1 MSKKNDFSSLD
12 LISAYTEKK
21 SDPSQLN
28 LDSIFVNP
36 NQPRIFGREEVQD
49 LVESMD
55 RLGLIEPILVRRE
68 AKNKFIVVAGERRY
82 RAALKLG
89 WTQIPA
95 IITEANEDICY
106 EMALAENEK
115 RKNLNPWEVG
125 RSIAYLRKEKKK
137 TAEEVS
143 QLLGYSE
150 RYVKQL
156 SSIARLD
163 QKTVHDLIRTGN
175 PITVKTLEAAL
186 RKKEG
191 RGETISPPGNP
202 QRLRFSVDLSVLP
215 VKTRDNFLKE
225 FNALKKKYG
234 LEAN

>member
-21 SDPSQLN
+21 KNPSKIE
-28 LDSIFVNP
+28 LDLITVNP
-36 NQPRIFGREEVQD
+36 NQPRVFGREEVQD
-49 LVESMD
+49 LMDSMQ
-55 RLGLIEPILVRRE
+55 RLGIIEPILVRKD
-68 AKNKFIVVAGERRY
+68 KNKYLVVAGERRF
-82 RAALKLG
+82 RAASKLG
-89 WTQIPA
+89 WKDIPA
-95 IITEANEDICY
+95 IVTEANEDICF

-143 QLLGYSE
+143 ILLGYTE

-163 QKTVHDLIRTGN
+163 QKTVFDMLRTGAQ
-175 PITVKTLEAAL
+175 ITVKNLENILKA
-186 RKKEG
+186 KEG
-191 RGETISPPGNP
+191 RGETISPQNKNAKSKIT
-202 QRLRFSVDLSVLP
+202 LDLSSLP
-215 VKTRDNFLKE
+215 VKLRENFIKDI
-225 FNALKKKYG
+225 NNLKKKYG
-234 LEAN
+234 ITK